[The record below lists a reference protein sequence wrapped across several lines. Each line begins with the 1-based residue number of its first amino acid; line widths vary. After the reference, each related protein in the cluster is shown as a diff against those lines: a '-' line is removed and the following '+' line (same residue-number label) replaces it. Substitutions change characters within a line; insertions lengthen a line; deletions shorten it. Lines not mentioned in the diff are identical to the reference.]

1 MDDSVLNAIHQNIQ
15 DARRILTAAH
25 IRPDGDAVGS
35 LVGLGLALQAAGK
48 EVQMVLVDKVPA
60 SYRFLEGAN
69 QVLTKATGKFDCVIV
84 LDCSDLLRSGDALKV
99 TGEGGETTGLAP
111 DINIDH
117 HPTNLEFA
125 RLNLVNPEAVATSEI
140 LARHLTDFGLP
151 LTQPVANALLTGI
164 VTDTIGF
171 RTSNMNP
178 QVLHLAA
185 SLMDAGADLPEIY
198 SHALSQRSFQ
208 AARYWGA
215 GLSKLKREGP
225 LVWTT
230 LTLADR
236 SAAEYPGRDDA
247 DLINVMSAIE
257 GAEVALLLV
266 EQKRGAVKVSW
277 RAQPGLDVSQ
287 IALRFGGGGHKAA
300 AGAEIEGALDDVQD
314 KVLMAT
320 RELFSNFNGH
330 DTH

>member
-1 MDDSVLNAIHQNIQ
+1 MNDSILRAIRQTIQ
-15 DARRILTAAH
+15 DAERILVAAH

-35 LVGLGLALQAAGK
+35 LLGMGLALQAAGK
-48 EVQMVLVDKVPA
+48 EVQMVLADRVPA
-60 SYRFLEGAN
+60 SFRFLEGAN
-69 QVLTKATGKFDCVIV
+69 QVVMKATGKFDRVIV
-84 LDCSDLLRSGDALKV
+84 LDCSDLLRVGDALKV
-99 TGEGGETTGLAP
+99 TGEGGEVAALAP
-111 DINIDH
+111 DVNIDH

-125 RLNLVNPEAVATSEI
+125 RINLVNPNAVATSEI
-140 LARHLTDFGLP
+140 LAQYLADLGLP

-178 QVLHLAA
+178 QVLNLAA
-185 SLMDAGADLPEIY
+185 RLMDAGADLPEIY
-198 SHALSQRSFQ
+198 SHALTQRSFQ

-236 SAAEYPGRDDA
+236 SAVNYPGRDDA
-247 DLINVMSAIE
+247 DLINVLSAIE
-257 GAEVALLLV
+257 GAEIALLFV
-266 EQKRGAVKVSW
+266 EQKHGAVKVSW

-287 IALRFGGGGHKAA
+287 IAMRFGGGGHKAA
-300 AGAEIEGALDDVQD
+300 AGAEMEGALEDVQN
-314 KVLMAT
+314 KVLTAT
-320 RELFSNFNGH
+320 RELLSNFNGH
-330 DTH
+330 ETH